1 MHPRVVYT
9 PGSLTD
15 TPEKYTG
22 PQKEKRG
29 QLVFQASFFQ
39 GELLNFGRV
48 CIYIYNIN
56 IYIPSGKLT

>member
-39 GELLNFGRV
+39 GELLNFG
-48 CIYIYNIN
+48 IYNIN